1 MSEDKKGAVSLTAKL
16 KLDSYGVDSVELTD
30 EATGRSDCYFL
41 RDERVGNEKP
51 GSESVVNF
59 LRLVAWLCGASE
71 IKTVFGEAR
80 GRIKVGAGLWPVGL
94 RPRDF
99 LFASM
104 YEYGWCFV
112 WLDPTPNVVAGH
124 RNVTLSDAAANT
136 LCEIAEDGFF
146 RKRVR
151 FYSTELGTWDFNPD
165 KEEPTVVLR
174 SLLEYP

>member
-1 MSEDKKGAVSLTAKL
+1 MPENEKGAVSLTAKL

-41 RDERVGNEKP
+41 RDERVGNEKSCS
-51 GSESVVNF
+51 GGVVNF
-59 LRLVAWLCGASE
+59 LRLVAWLCDASE
-71 IKTVFGEAR
+71 IKTVFGEAQ
-80 GRIKVGAGLWPVGL
+80 GRINVGAGLWPVGS
-94 RPRDF
+94 RSADF
-99 LFASM
+99 SFAGM
-104 YEYGWCFV
+104 YQYGCCRV
-112 WLDPTPNVVAGH
+112 WLDPAPRVDAIPWDVM
-124 RNVTLSDAAANT
+124 LSDAAANT

-151 FYSTELGTWDFNPD
+151 FYSTELGTWDFGPD